1 MRRIAWLLGLLT
13 LVGLSLPPI
22 LAYREKTRRHA
33 LGQDAFDPSADV
45 LDLAVI
51 FDGLEGAS
59 TAAAFRGGQVDCWY
73 GGGTLDLRGATLD
86 SAGGRLRLRS
96 IFGGLDVIVP
106 RGWRIALD
114 SRGIFG
120 GASDGTDPAT
130 ADADGPTLAIQARSI
145 FGGVSIRS
153 AQAAD

>member
-13 LVGLSLPPI
+13 LVGFSLPPI

-33 LGQDAFDPSADV
+33 LGQDVFDPSADV

-59 TAAAFRGGQVDCWY
+59 TAAAFRGGQVDSWY

-86 SAGGRLRLRS
+86 PAGGRLRLRP

-120 GASDGTDPAT
+120 GASDRTDPTT